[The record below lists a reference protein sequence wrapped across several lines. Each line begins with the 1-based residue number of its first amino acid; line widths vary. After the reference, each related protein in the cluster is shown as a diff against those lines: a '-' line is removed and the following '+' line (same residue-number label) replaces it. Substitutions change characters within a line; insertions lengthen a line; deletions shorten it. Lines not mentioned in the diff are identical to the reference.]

1 MKKVLTA
8 ICSAL
13 LIAVFALTM
22 AGCSSYGKIEKAFVN
37 KGYTVSTNLEKYQDK
52 LLEALNAESEEE
64 AKAICTIHLLTKN
77 DELTGLVP
85 TNYAF
90 IFEFSSTK
98 EMNEKINESETLKG
112 LIKDVQNSDLVNGNC
127 VLFPLSLDYKGM
139 TEIFKNA

>member
-13 LIAVFALTM
+13 LVALLALTM
-22 AGCSSYGKIEKAFVN
+22 TGCSSYGKIEKAFV
-37 KGYTVSTNLEKYQDK
+37 KEGYTVSTNLEKYQDK

-64 AKAICTIHLLTKN
+64 AKAMCTIHLLTKN
-77 DELTGLVP
+77 DALTGLVP

-98 EMNEKINESETLKG
+98 EMNEKVNESETLKG
-112 LIKDVQNSDLVNGNC
+112 LVKDVQNSDLVNGNC
-127 VLFPLSLDYKGM
+127 VLFPLSVDVKGM
-139 TEIFKNA
+139 IEIFKNA